1 MAEVLSQNQIDMLLA
16 SMQGEDDGLDGERAE
31 HEEPEKKLRKYDFY
45 SPKKFTKDKLRLLRD
60 VFDKFARIAN
70 SQINSLFRLGCEIEV
85 TAIEEQRYYE
95 FANALNDRDI
105 LANVTLFQQERRMA
119 KPLLFHV
126 TVPIMLNFMD
136 RLMGGDGD
144 MHVEQ
149 DYMYTEVE
157 RALYKNIMTYF
168 AEGLGDSWK
177 NYINISTEY
186 HTIEDNPTMLQIIG
200 VDETVLIVVLEIV
213 AENSMT
219 GRISI
224 CFPGDLLSDLFAIYD
239 RRNLKEHGKTVDH
252 REEIMGSLHDTP
264 VNVHALLG
272 KVNISMKDLSEL
284 QEGDVIRLNKSKDA
298 PVEIDVEGMPW
309 FYGRLGQSKSK
320 TAVLIQSTH
329 ERKTEAFPLTMAESA
344 EKKERLR
351 EEIKNG

>member
-1 MAEVLSQNQIDMLLA
+1 MAEVLSQNQIDLLLA
-16 SMQGEDDGLDGERAE
+16 SMQDGDGESEEDQRIC
-31 HEEPEKKLRKYDFY
+31 EEPDKKIRKYDFY

-70 SQINSLFRLGCEIEV
+70 SQINSIFRLGCEIQV
-85 TAIEEQRYYE
+85 SAIEEQRYYE

-105 LANVTLFQQERRMA
+105 LANVTMFQQEKQMA

-144 MHVEQ
+144 MQVEQ

-157 RALYKNIMTYF
+157 RSLYKNIMTYF

-186 HTIEDNPTMLQIIG
+186 HSIEDNPTMLQIIG
-200 VDETVLIVVLEIV
+200 VDETVLIVVLEV
-213 AENSMT
+213 FAENGMT

-224 CFPGDLLSDLFAIYD
+224 CFPGDLLSDLFAVYD
-239 RRNLKEHGKTVDH
+239 RRNTKEHGRSVGHALD
-252 REEIMGSLHDTP
+252 IMEGIKNSP
-264 VNVHALLG
+264 VHVNALLG
-272 KVNISMKDLSEL
+272 RIEISMRELCEL
-284 QEGDVIRLNKSKDA
+284 QEGDVIRLNKQKDS

-309 FYGRLGQSKSK
+309 FYGALGQNKSNV
-320 TAVLIQSTH
+320 AVLIH
-329 ERKTEAFPLTMAESA
+329 ELQGGQKEDAFGLQAEEAEQN
-344 EKKERLR
+344 E
-351 EEIKNG
+351 G

>member
-16 SMQGEDDGLDGERAE
+16 SMQGSGTDTAE
-31 HEEPEKKLRKYDFY
+31 GQTDREEPEKKIRKYDFY

-70 SQINSLFRLGCEIEV
+70 SQINSLFRLGCEIDV

-144 MHVEQ
+144 MQVEQ

-186 HTIEDNPTMLQIIG
+186 HSIEDNPTMLQIIG
-200 VDETVLIVVLEIV
+200 VDETILIVVLEIT
-213 AENSMT
+213 AENGMT

-239 RRNLKEHGKTVDH
+239 KRNTKEHGKTVDH

-272 KVNISMKDLSEL
+272 RVNISMKELYEL
-284 QEGDVIRLNKSKDA
+284 QEGDVLRLNKPKDA
-298 PVEIDVEGMPW
+298 PVEIDVEGTPW
-309 FYGRLGQSKSK
+309 FYGELGQSKSK
-320 TAVLIQSTH
+320 TAVLIHSVH
-329 ERKTEAFPLTMAESA
+329 KKEKEAFPLTMAESA
-344 EKKERLR
+344 E
-351 EEIKNG
+351 IKRD